1 MVDLESIFNEYLYSS
16 LKVALFSSILK
27 VSMIFYLFFWRFFLS
42 ISSLNDDMYH
52 TLIYQRRGM
61 KVNAL
66 VDDDAPV
73 VAEIMGTERKMD
85 YSEMHVGGKAFEI
98 LVYFFPSMCFLSNLL
113 HIYLVNNRL
122 NYLNF
127 QLTPWHKLKNLTW
140 LLKRPQLMNSPHVT
154 MYVISNDKFVDSNSW
169 FFTSSQLWNWIDR
182 V

>member
-1 MVDLESIFNEYLYSS
+1 MYFHQTLFQPEQGVDYVEKNCTVENDKRLCIYEEV
-16 LKVALFSSILK
+16 KGKILK
-27 VSMIFYLFFWRFFLS
+27 TVDSVYQAIDSREDCEDLCNNAPYRCHSYDFNDTGDFVCRLS
-42 ISSLNDDMYH
+42 HHS
-52 TLIYQRRGM
+52 
-61 KVNAL
+61 
-66 VDDDAPV
+66 
-73 VAEIMGTERKMD
+73 
-85 YSEMHVGGKAFEI
+85 GKAFEI

-169 FFTSSQLWNWIDR
+169 SFTSQLWNWIDR